1 MFVSIIVPNYN
12 HSKYLPQRI
21 DSILSQ
27 TYRNFELIILDDCSS
42 DNSAEVIN
50 RYAKHEKVSHV
61 VINEQNSGSTFIQWQ
76 KGFSL
81 AKGDLIWI
89 AESDDYCDSS
99 FLSEV
104 VPFFEKDENLAI
116 AYCTSN
122 IVDSEGQMCDY
133 NDVAEKIPEKTFVGT
148 YFIKKYMLTGNSI
161 WNASAVVFRKK
172 YALSVEKDYMNYVA
186 AGDHL
191 FWIRMAEIGSVRHIS
206 KKLNYFRQ
214 HNNKV
219 THTKLKDGTNF
230 REERM
235 IFDYIKNKKIIS
247 KVDNLFVRSTFILR
261 ILKGSYLNP
270 EVKRELLTL
279 WDYKWWM
286 NSLSLRFIINTM
298 ALVGH

>member
-1 MFVSIIVPNYN
+1 MFVSIVVPNYN

-27 TYRNFELIILDDCSS
+27 TYRDFELIILDDCSS

-61 VINEQNSGSTFIQWQ
+61 VINKQNSGSTFIQWQ

-81 AKGDLIWI
+81 AKGELIWI

-99 FLSEV
+99 FLSEL
-104 VPFFEKDENLAI
+104 VPSFEKDANLAI

-122 IVDSEGQMCDY
+122 IVDSEGQLCDY
-133 NDVAEKIPEKTFVGT
+133 KDAAEKIPEKTFVGT
-148 YFIKKYMLTGNSI
+148 YFIKRYMLTGNSI
-161 WNASAVVFRKK
+161 WNASAVVFRKQ
-172 YALSVEKDYMNYVA
+172 YALNVEKDYMSYVA

-219 THTKLKDGTNF
+219 THTKFKDGTNF
-230 REERM
+230 REERK
-235 IFDYIKNKKIIS
+235 IYDYIKNKKIIS
-247 KVDNLFVRSTFILR
+247 RFDESFVRFYFILR
-261 ILKGSYLNP
+261 ILRGNYWTP
-270 EVKRELLTL
+270 EVKKELLTL
-279 WDYKWWM
+279 WGYKRWM
-286 NSLSLRFIINTM
+286 KSFFLRLIVKAM
-298 ALVGH
+298 ALVRH